1 MFINGYITGGYISLT
16 RLIQVVVDLPT
27 GKGLGL
33 TIVGGQ
39 GSANGDVPIYI
50 KRILSDSVLVRDGR
64 LKTGDELIAVN
75 DVVLV
80 NATKDIA
87 TEALSNSQGKIRL
100 LALQDL

>member
-1 MFINGYITGGYISLT
+1 ME
-16 RLIQVVVDLPT
+16 LPP

-50 KRILSDSVLVRDGR
+50 KRIMPESVLTRDGK

-75 DVVLV
+75 DIVLV
-80 NATKDIA
+80 NATKDSA
-87 TEALSNSQGKIRL
+87 TEALSNIEGKIRL